1 MTVTTNPV
9 NLGTCKFTQYLTAT
23 KPMSKLLLK
32 LLCENEDNDSYI
44 NITLHMHQVCYA

>member
-23 KPMSKLLLK
+23 KPMSKLLK

-44 NITLHMHQVCYA
+44 NIILHMHQVWYA

>member
-9 NLGTCKFTQYLTAT
+9 NLGTYKFTQYLTAT
-23 KPMSKLLLK
+23 QPMSKLLLK

-44 NITLHMHQVCYA
+44 TLHMHQVCYA